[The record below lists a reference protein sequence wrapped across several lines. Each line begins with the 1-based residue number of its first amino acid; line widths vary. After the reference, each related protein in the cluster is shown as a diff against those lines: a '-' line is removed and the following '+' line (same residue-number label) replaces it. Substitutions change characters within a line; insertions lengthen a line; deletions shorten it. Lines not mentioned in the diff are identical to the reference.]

1 MLSRLGSPTHPWETV
16 LTLFIAH
23 LPSTQKYSASE
34 MISSCRRV
42 TTEKCYSLLYY
53 RLCFICLWIY
63 VFVCS
68 VKCSSEKK
76 KWGEISSFRWPWNTV
91 WVEGLIL
98 LYRFQLKL
106 FFCCCCCSQVF
117 TCWCS
122 QWSPN
127 VFFFLQ
133 CNA

>member
-1 MLSRLGSPTHPWETV
+1 MLSRLGSPALPWETV
-16 LTLFIAH
+16 LTVFIAH
-23 LPSTQKYSASE
+23 LPSTASE
-34 MISSCRRV
+34 RISSRRNV
-42 TTEKCYSLLYY
+42 TTEKCFSLLYY

-68 VKCSSEKK
+68 VNAAVKKKKK

-91 WVEGLIL
+91 WVEELIL
-98 LYRFQLKL
+98 LYLFQLKL
-106 FFCCCCCSQVF
+106 FFCCCSQVF

-127 VFFFLQ
+127 GFCFFSPI
-133 CNA
+133 